1 MLAYLEYFATVAAI
15 LSIATLG
22 LNLQW
27 GVSGQFN
34 AGVVGF
40 VAVGGYSLAILTM
53 PPGAGLLVST
63 GWPFV
68 AGVAASLV
76 TTALVAMLVGL
87 ATLRLRSD
95 YLAIATFGIASSI
108 QLLANNLEP
117 LTGGSRGLVGIPR
130 PFESLGHGG
139 FAHAY
144 LALALGVVVVAV
156 AALQA
161 LLHSPWGRV
170 LRALRDDEEA
180 CAALGKNVVRF
191 RLTAFVLGAMLMG
204 LSGALYAGYVGT
216 TSPTEFL
223 PIMTFQ
229 IWAMLIVGGSG
240 SNYGAVVG
248 TFVVWGLWTFSGA
261 FIVSVLPPQYQA
273 QGGAIQAIL
282 VGLLLVLTLLLRP
295 GGILGATPEDRPTRS
310 TSTGR

>member
-1 MLAYLEYFATVAAI
+1 MLSYLIFFVTVAAI

-40 VAVGGYSLAILTM
+40 IAIGGYTLAVLTM
-53 PPGAGLLVST
+53 PASAQLLVRLELPFAVGLL
-63 GWPFV
+63 G
-68 AGVAASLV
+68 SL
-76 TTALVAMLVGL
+76 TATALAALLVGL

-130 PFESLGHGG
+130 PFEHFGAQA
-139 FAHAY
+139 FALSY
-144 LALALGVVVVAV
+144 LAIVLVLLAIAF

-161 LLHSPWGRV
+161 LLRSPWGRV
-170 LRALRDDEEA
+170 QRALREDEEV
-180 CAALGKNVVRF
+180 CAALGKNVVLF
-191 RLTAFVLGAMLMG
+191 RLTAFILGAMLMG
-204 LSGALYAGYVGT
+204 LSGALYAGFVGA
-216 TSPTEFL
+216 TSPSEFL
-223 PIMTFQ
+223 PILTFQ

-240 SNYGAVVG
+240 SNLGAIVG
-248 TFVVWGLWTFSGA
+248 TFVIWGLWTLSGA
-261 FIVSVLPPQYQA
+261 LIVSALPPQYQA
-273 QGGAIQAIL
+273 QGGAVQSIL
-282 VGLLLVLTLLLRP
+282 VGLVLVLTLLLRP
-295 GGILGATPEDRPTRS
+295 RGLLGPSQSA
-310 TSTGR
+310 

>member
-1 MLAYLEYFATVAAI
+1 MLSYSVFFITVAAI
-15 LSIATLG
+15 LAIATLG

-40 VAVGGYSLAILTM
+40 IAVGGYTLAVLTIPASQQLWVRLEWPFALALLASLAVT
-53 PPGAGLLVST
+53 AA
-63 GWPFV
+63 V
-68 AGVAASLV
+68 AL
-76 TTALVAMLVGL
+76 LVGL

-108 QLLANNLEP
+108 QLLANNLEK
-117 LTGGSRGLVGIPR
+117 LTGGSRGLIGIPR
-130 PFESLGHGG
+130 PFAQLTETIGTPFGVQG
-139 FAHAY
+139 FAWAY
-144 LALALGVVVVAV
+144 LAMVLLILALVC

-170 LRALRDDEEA
+170 QRALREDEEV

-204 LSGALYAGYVGT
+204 LSGALYVGFVGA
-216 TSPTEFL
+216 TSPSDFM
-223 PIMTFQ
+223 PILTFQ

-240 SNYGAVVG
+240 SNGGAILG
-248 TFVVWGLWTFSGA
+248 SFVIWGLWTLSGA
-261 FIVSVLPPQYQA
+261 LIVSVLPPQYQA
-273 QGGAIQAIL
+273 QGGAVQSIL
-282 VGLLLVLTLLLRP
+282 VGLVLVLTLLLRP
-295 GGILGATPEDRPTRS
+295 SGLLGARR
-310 TSTGR
+310 G

>member
-1 MLAYLEYFATVAAI
+1 MLSYLIFFVTVAAI

-40 VAVGGYSLAILTM
+40 VAVGGYGLAILTM
-53 PPGAGLLVST
+53 PASEQLLVRLEL
-63 GWPFV
+63 PFALGL
-68 AGVAASLV
+68 AGSLV
-76 TTALVAMLVGL
+76 VSALVALLVGL

-95 YLAIATFGIASSI
+95 YLAIATFGIATSI
-108 QLLANNLEP
+108 HLLVNNLEP

-130 PFESLGHGG
+130 PFDSFGQQDFAAGYLVMVLVLLGLVCAG
-139 FAHAY
+139 
-144 LALALGVVVVAV
+144 
-156 AALQA
+156 LQA

-170 LRALRDDEEA
+170 QRALREDETV

-204 LSGALYAGYVGT
+204 LSGALYAGFVGT
-216 TSPTEFL
+216 TSPSEFL

-240 SNYGAVVG
+240 SNYGAIAG
-248 TFVVWGLWTFSGA
+248 TFVIWGLWTSSGVV
-261 FIVSVLPPQYQA
+261 IVSVLPPQYQA
-273 QGGAIQAIL
+273 QGGAVQAIL
-282 VGLLLVLTLLLRP
+282 IGLILVLTLLLRP
-295 GGILGATPEDRPTRS
+295 HGLLGPRRAA
-310 TSTGR
+310 

>member
-1 MLAYLEYFATVAAI
+1 MLSYLIFFITVSAI

-40 VAVGGYSLAILTM
+40 LAVGGYAFAILTM
-53 PPGAGLLVST
+53 PVSQQLLVKLHA
-63 GWPFV
+63 PFAV
-68 AGVAASLV
+68 GLV
-76 TTALVAMLVGL
+76 GALVVSGVVALLVGF

-108 QLLANNLEP
+108 QVLATNLEP

-130 PFESLGHGG
+130 PFESWGAQG
-139 FAHAY
+139 FALGY
-144 LALALGVVVVAV
+144 LAIVLVVLVVVYV
-156 AALQA
+156 ALQT
-161 LLHSPWGRV
+161 LLKSPWGRV
-170 LRALRDDEEA
+170 QRALREDEVV

-191 RLTAFVLGAMLMG
+191 RLTSFVMGAMLMG
-204 LSGALYAGYVGT
+204 LSGALYAGFVGT

-223 PIMTFQ
+223 PILTFQ

-240 SNYGAVVG
+240 SNAGAVVG
-248 TFVVWGLWTFSGA
+248 SFVVWGLWTLSGVA
-261 FIVSVLPPQYQA
+261 IVSVLPSQWQT
-273 QGGAIQAIL
+273 QGGALQSIL
-282 VGLLLVLTLLLRP
+282 VGLVMVLTLLFRP
-295 GGILGATPEDRPTRS
+295 QGLMGPRRHA
-310 TSTGR
+310 

>member
-1 MLAYLEYFATVAAI
+1 MLSYLIFFATVAAI

-34 AGVVGF
+34 AGIVGF
-40 VAVGGYSLAILTM
+40 VAVGGYALAILTM
-53 PPGAGLLVST
+53 PVSEQLAVKLNLPFALGLAG
-63 GWPFV
+63 
-68 AGVAASLV
+68 SLV
-76 TTALVAMLVGL
+76 VSALVALLIGL

-95 YLAIATFGIASSI
+95 YLAVATFGIAASI
-108 QLLANNLEP
+108 QVLANNLEP

-130 PFESLGHGG
+130 PFESFGPQG
-139 FAHAY
+139 FAIGWLSMVLAI
-144 LALALGVVVVAV
+144 LALVT

-170 LRALRDDEEA
+170 QRAIREDEA
-180 CAALGKNVVRF
+180 VCSALGKNVVRF

-204 LSGALYAGYVGT
+204 LSGALYAAFIGT
-216 TSPTEFL
+216 TSPSEFL

-240 SNYGAVVG
+240 SNYGAIAG
-248 TFVVWGLWTFSGA
+248 TFVIWGLWTFSGVT
-261 FIVSVLPPQYQA
+261 IVSVLPPQYQA
-273 QGGAIQAIL
+273 QGGAMQAIL
-282 VGLLLVLTLLLRP
+282 IGLILVLTLLFRP
-295 GGILGATPEDRPTRS
+295 RGLVGGKQAG
-310 TSTGR
+310 

>member
-1 MLAYLEYFATVAAI
+1 MLSYLQYFATVAAI

-53 PPGAGLLVST
+53 PASAELLVKLNL
-63 GWPFV
+63 PFALGLVGSLV
-68 AGVAASLV
+68 AG
-76 TTALVAMLVGL
+76 ALVAALVGL

-130 PFESLGHGG
+130 PFESLGQRE
-139 FAHAY
+139 FALAY
-144 LALALGVVVVAV
+144 LVMVLALLALVV

-170 LRALRDDEEA
+170 LRGLREDEEA
-180 CAALGKNVVRF
+180 CAALGKNVVSF
-191 RLTAFVLGAMLMG
+191 RLAAFVLGAMLMG
-204 LSGALYAGYVGT
+204 LSGALYAGFVGT

-240 SNYGAVVG
+240 STDTMNAPEKVHR
-248 TFVVWGLWTFSGA
+248 
-261 FIVSVLPPQYQA
+261 PQTTK
-273 QGGAIQAIL
+273 
-282 VGLLLVLTLLLRP
+282 VP
-295 GGILGATPEDRPTRS
+295 S
-310 TSTGR
+310 TAP

>member
-1 MLAYLEYFATVAAI
+1 MVSYLIFFITVASI

-40 VAVGGYSLAILTM
+40 LAVGGYSMAILTM
-53 PPGAGLLVST
+53 PVSEQLMVKLN
-63 GWPFV
+63 WPFAV
-68 AGVAASLV
+68 GIVGSLV
-76 TTALVAMLVGL
+76 VSGAVALLVGL

-108 QLLANNLEP
+108 QVLANNLEP

-130 PFESLGHGG
+130 PFESLGAQG
-139 FAHAY
+139 FGYAY
-144 LALALGVVVVAV
+144 LAIVLCVLVVVYAG
-156 AALQA
+156 LQA
-161 LLHSPWGRV
+161 LLRSPWGRV
-170 LRALRDDEEA
+170 QRALREDEVV

-191 RLTAFVLGAMLMG
+191 RMTAFVMGAMLMG
-204 LSGALYAGYVGT
+204 LSGALYAGFIGT

-223 PIMTFQ
+223 PILTFQ

-240 SNYGAVVG
+240 SNAGSIAG
-248 TFVVWGLWTFSGA
+248 SFIIWGLWTLSGA
-261 FIVSVLPPQYQA
+261 AIVSVLPPQWQA
-273 QGGAIQAIL
+273 QGGALQSIA
-282 VGLLLVLTLLLRP
+282 VGLVLVLTLLLRP
-295 GGILGATPEDRPTRS
+295 QGLLGPKRAA
-310 TSTGR
+310 

>member
-1 MLAYLEYFATVAAI
+1 MLNYLIFFVTVASI

-40 VAVGGYSLAILTM
+40 VAVGGYGMAILTM
-53 PPGAGLLVST
+53 PASEQLLVRLHL
-63 GWPFV
+63 PF
-68 AGVAASLV
+68 GVGLAASLV
-76 TTALVAMLVGL
+76 VCALAALLVGL

-95 YLAIATFGIASSI
+95 YLAIATFGIATSI

-130 PFESLGHGG
+130 PFESLGPRG
-139 FAHAY
+139 FALGY
-144 LALALGVVVVAV
+144 LALVLVLLGAV
-156 AALQA
+156 YAGLQA
-161 LLHSPWGRV
+161 LLNSPWGRV
-170 LRALRDDEEA
+170 QRALREDETV

-204 LSGALYAGYVGT
+204 LSGALYAGFVGT
-216 TSPTEFL
+216 TSPSEFL

-240 SNYGAVVG
+240 NNSGAIAG
-248 TFVVWGLWTFSGA
+248 TFVIWGLWTFSGIA
-261 FIVSVLPPQYQA
+261 IVSLLPPNLQA
-273 QGGAIQAIL
+273 QGGAVQAIL
-282 VGLLLVLTLLLRP
+282 IGSILVATLLLRP
-295 GGILGATPEDRPTRS
+295 RGLLGARHAT
-310 TSTGR
+310 